1 MVEAVIGEM
10 VPIFFI
16 FMIVAVVVGPIW
28 IKNYY
33 AAQDRARLHETLR
46 IAYEKGQPVPP
57 ELIESLQAKVSERP
71 MQTPERDLRRA
82 IVLTSVGLGLC
93 ALGYAMW
100 YGLMSV
106 NEIAAYT
113 TGTAIAGS
121 GAIPGLIGLAYL
133 VLWFTKRNAPK
144 A

>member
-1 MVEAVIGEM
+1 
-10 VPIFFI
+10 
-16 FMIVAVVVGPIW
+16 
-28 IKNYY
+28 
-33 AAQDRARLHETLR
+33 
-46 IAYEKGQPVPP
+46 
-57 ELIESLQAKVSERP
+57 

-93 ALGYAMW
+93 ALG

>member
-1 MVEAVIGEM
+1 L
-10 VPIFFI
+10 VPLFGI
-16 FMIVAVVVGPIW
+16 FMIIALVIGPIW
-28 IKNYY
+28 IRSYY

-46 IAYEKGQPVPP
+46 VAYEKGQP
-57 ELIESLQAKVSERP
+57 AKASDRP
-71 MQTPERDLRRA
+71 MPTPERDLRRA
-82 IVLTSVGLGLC
+82 IVLIFVGLGLC

-106 NEIAAYT
+106 DDVAAYT
-113 TGTAIAGS
+113 TGMSIAGA

-133 VLWFTKRNAPK
+133 MLWFTKRNAPK